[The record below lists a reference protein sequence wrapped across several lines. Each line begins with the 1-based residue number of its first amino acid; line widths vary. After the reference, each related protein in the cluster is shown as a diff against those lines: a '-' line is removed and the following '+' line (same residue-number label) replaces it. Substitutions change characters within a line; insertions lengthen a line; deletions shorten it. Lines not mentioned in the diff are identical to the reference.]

1 MVALGE
7 GASNNDGNVE
17 RAVALDCAHA
27 DGTTRISPTV
37 RHAARDIGA
46 IMLVLECRGDRHTNR
61 SELLER
67 EFDH

>member
-7 GASNNDGNVE
+7 GASNNDGNVGK
-17 RAVALDCAHA
+17 AIALDCAHA
-27 DGTTRISPTV
+27 DGTARSSPTV

-46 IMLVLECRGDRHTNR
+46 IMLVFECRGARNADQ
-61 SELLER
+61 SKFLER